1 MNEFDELD
9 ELLKDLEKDYSKDKL
24 EIIREKLYDLHYKAT
39 SRIVRDALNRIA
51 TEIYNLEKSKEV

>member
-24 EIIREKLYDLHYKAT
+24 EIIREKLCDLNYKAN
-39 SRIVRDALNRIA
+39 SRIVKDALNRIA
-51 TEIYNLEKSKEV
+51 TELYELEKS